1 MLTGILDAGI
11 GETKIYTYLSAL
23 NCRAHDDKSLKR
35 NERYVGKK
43 IESSEEFL

>member
-11 GETKIYTYLSAL
+11 AKTKISTYLSAL
-23 NCRAHDDKSLKR
+23 NCRTHNDKSLKR

-43 IESSEEFL
+43 LSL